1 MDLTSFGVKNK
12 DSNSK
17 DLKNKSVVEKDES
30 LREME
35 EEIIDIKFIDDV
47 NLNIDFNNFS
57 AKFEKKEDKYLP
69 WFLKYQLKNFE
80 DLIITKEL
88 KKVVDFF
95 DKFKPG
101 KGLFLIGPA
110 GCGKTTTLNLF
121 GEHYGYEIFELNASD
136 ARSKK
141 SINEHFDDIIFQK
154 SLFGKSKLIIVD
166 EVDGISGTKDR
177 GGASEIVKYLKKS
190 PYPIVFT
197 ANDYDSDKIKPLK
210 KVSTVVDFQNHSYE
224 LLLTIGQRILE
235 KERVEYKKQDLEE
248 FIESRAISDI
258 RGFINDLQASVY
270 NLKFQIEDYLDPRD
284 YKKEI
289 EILLDKIYYSYPEE
303 SYFQSFNTDVNLDD
317 LFLYLEE
324 NSPNIFSKRD
334 LISAFNELSKADVQR
349 GRIRKWQYWRFL
361 VYINFY
367 LTYGISSSKNDNVNK
382 SVYKRNGRILKKWIY
397 SNKVGS
403 LKPRTSLQKKNQ
415 EDEKFIEILA
425 KKFSRSADRT
435 RKEDLYYYAFIYQNS
450 KEFRDSQKEA
460 ISQLDSS
467 VDKAL
472 LEL

>member
-1 MDLTSFGVKNK
+1 MDLTSFGVNGKNFK
-12 DSNSK
+12 KNL
-17 DLKNKSVVEKDES
+17 LKKEDYIQENDFKAE
-30 LREME
+30 
-35 EEIIDIKFIDDV
+35 FIDDD

-57 AKFEKKEDKYLP
+57 AKFEKKRDDFLP
-69 WFLKYQLKNFE
+69 WFLKYQLKKFDE
-80 DLIITKEL
+80 LIITKEL

-95 DKFKPG
+95 ENFKPG

-121 GEHYGYEIFELNASD
+121 GEHYDYEIFELNASD

-197 ANDYDSDKIKPLK
+197 ANDYESDKIKPLK

-224 LLLTIGQRILE
+224 LLFIIAKKIFE
-235 KERVEYKKQDLEE
+235 KENVEYLDKDLED
-248 FIESRAISDI
+248 FIEKRAISDI
-258 RGFINDLQASVY
+258 RGFINDLQASVF
-270 NLKFQIEDYLDPRD
+270 NLKFVPDENLDLRD

-289 EILLDKIYYSYPEE
+289 ENLLNKIYFSYPEE
-303 SYFQSFNTDVNLDD
+303 SYFESFNTDVNLDD

-324 NSPNIFSKRD
+324 NSPSIFSKRD
-334 LISAFNELSKADVQR
+334 LISAFNEISKADVQR

-361 VYINFY
+361 VYVNFY
-367 LTYGISSSKNDNVNK
+367 LTYGISSSKNDNLSK
-382 SVYKRNGRILKKWIY
+382 ISYKKNSRILKKWIY

-403 LKPRTSLQKKNQ
+403 LKPRTSIQKKNN
-415 EDEKFIEILA
+415 EEEKFIEVLS
-425 KKFSRSADRT
+425 KKFSRSANKI
-435 RKEDLYYYAFIYQNS
+435 RKEDLYYYAFIYKNSSEFAKYQQNDI
-450 KEFRDSQKEA
+450 K
-460 ISQLDSS
+460 QLDSS

-472 LEL
+472 REL